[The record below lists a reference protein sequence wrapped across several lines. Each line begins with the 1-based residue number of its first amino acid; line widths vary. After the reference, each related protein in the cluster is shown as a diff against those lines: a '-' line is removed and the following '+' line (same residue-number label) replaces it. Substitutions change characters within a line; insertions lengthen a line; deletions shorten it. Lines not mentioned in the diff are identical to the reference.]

1 VFLMD
6 DDRLH
11 QILREWEA
19 PAPAAKMD
27 DCICAAWRTAHPP
40 AWRRLWST
48 RISVPVPVLAGL
60 LLLAVA
66 LFVSLRR
73 APPARQEIGRYVTRL
88 NATGFQPAPNGE
100 ARVVKIEEMKQ

>member
-11 QILREWEA
+11 EILREWEV

-27 DCICAAWRTAHPP
+27 DCVRAAWRTAHPP
-40 AWRRLWST
+40 AWRRLWSA
-48 RISVPVPVLAGL
+48 RISMPVPVLAGL

-66 LFVSLRR
+66 LFVSLRL
-73 APPARQEIGRYVTRL
+73 APTASPAIGRYVTRL

-100 ARVVKIEEMKQ
+100 ARIVKIEEMKQ